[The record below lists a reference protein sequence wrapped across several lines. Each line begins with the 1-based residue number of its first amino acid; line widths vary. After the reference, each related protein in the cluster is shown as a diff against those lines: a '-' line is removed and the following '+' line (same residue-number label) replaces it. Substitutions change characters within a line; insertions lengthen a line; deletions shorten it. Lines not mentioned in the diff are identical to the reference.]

1 LIFLRLRSARLLS
14 SKIDISFYNWKIM
27 HINNA
32 YLRCFRSNFL
42 RSSIRILCCSSICI
56 LCRSSY
62 IEKLYYLSNNLSIC
76 FASNFRFKAFDY
88 KQISALSS
96 ITLLRCIIMN
106 IFVLSFL
113 FYLVSYI
120 VFHRCFVD
128 LIRFFS
134 NIELF

>member
-1 LIFLRLRSARLLS
+1 LISLRSRSARLLLS
-14 SKIDISFYNWKIM
+14 SKIDISFYNWEII
-27 HINNA
+27 HTDNA
-32 YLRCFRSNFL
+32 YLHCFQSNFL
-42 RSSIRILCCSSICI
+42 CRCIRI

-62 IEKLYYLSNNLSIC
+62 IEKLYRLSDNLSI
-76 FASNFRFKAFDY
+76 NFTSDFRLEAFDY

-96 ITLLRCIIMN
+96 IALLRCIIMYSL
-106 IFVLSFL
+106 ILALF

-134 NIELF
+134 NVDEFKFV